1 METIEKLR
9 KWMRDNLTVK
19 SLLAVAFFIGINALI
34 SGIITIVMFFSGV
47 YADLTTW
54 FVGFTSSIISMLG
67 TAIAFSKGEEKHE

>member
-1 METIEKLR
+1 MRGIEEFR

-34 SGIITIVMFFSGV
+34 SGVITVIMLFSGGNV
-47 YADLTTW
+47 DLNTW

-67 TAIAFSKGEEKHE
+67 TAIAFSKGEEKHG